1 MVIGGFYDG
10 SPTNMVQTI
19 DFSTNEIKKI
29 ASLNKNRYSHACA
42 VAIWGE
48 EEYIVAAGSIFFYS
62 TAVAMNYYVCLLF
75 PCYWAQIIMKEN
87 LRYSLSSQ
95 HYRFYIRN

>member
-19 DFSTNEIKKI
+19 DFSTKNIEKI

-42 VAIWGE
+42 GAMWGG
-48 EEYIVAAGSIFFYS
+48 EEYIVAAG
-62 TAVAMNYYVCLLF
+62 LF
-75 PCYWAQIIMKEN
+75 
-87 LRYSLSSQ
+87 
-95 HYRFYIRN
+95 

>member
-48 EEYIVAAGSIFFYS
+48 EEYIVAAGSIFLQYS
-62 TAVAMNYYVCLLF
+62 CCYELLCLSVVPLLLGANYNERKFKVF
-75 PCYWAQIIMKEN
+75 PK
-87 LRYSLSSQ
+87 
-95 HYRFYIRN
+95 